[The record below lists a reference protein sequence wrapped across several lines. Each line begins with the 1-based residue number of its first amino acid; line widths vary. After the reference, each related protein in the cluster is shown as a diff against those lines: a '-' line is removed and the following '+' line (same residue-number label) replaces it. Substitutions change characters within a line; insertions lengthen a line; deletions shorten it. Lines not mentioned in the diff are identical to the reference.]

1 MLVKEVMNPGLV
13 SISPEESAALAAR
26 LLTRHNL
33 GALPVCGPGGRLEGV
48 LTDRDIVTRCVAAG
62 EDPAAVPVER
72 IMTRGPVCA
81 APEEE
86 ALAALAKM
94 ARRQVRRLP
103 VVSQG
108 RVVGMVS
115 LGDLSR
121 RRGDWGME
129 AAAALAEISGGVRSA
144 EPL

>member
-81 APEEE
+81 SPEEE

-121 RRGDWGME
+121 RRGDCGME

>member
-1 MLVKEVMNPGLV
+1 M
-13 SISPEESAALAAR
+13 
-26 LLTRHNL
+26 
-33 GALPVCGPGGRLEGV
+33 

-121 RRGDWGME
+121 RRGDCGME